1 MLQRIM
7 LNSKKIEILF
17 EGVWS
22 RVMKEFFTDHDFR
35 FTQSC
40 DRHLLRGYVD
50 TVLESKDTKAKVTV
64 STKAATVK
72 LSGVK
77 QLWWN
82 S

>member
-1 MLQRIM
+1 M
-7 LNSKKIEILF
+7 
-17 EGVWS
+17 
-22 RVMKEFFTDHDFR
+22 DHDFR

-50 TVLESKDTKAKVTV
+50 TVLESKDTKAKATV